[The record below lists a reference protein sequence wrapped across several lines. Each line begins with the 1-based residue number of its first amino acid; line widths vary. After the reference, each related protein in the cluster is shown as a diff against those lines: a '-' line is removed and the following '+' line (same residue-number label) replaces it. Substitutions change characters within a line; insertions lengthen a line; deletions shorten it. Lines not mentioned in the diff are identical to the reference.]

1 MRLLDTSATTEAP
14 RLDLV
19 TTMKVA
25 AVAPP
30 RPVVMATGSFPCFC
44 LRMSKNADLRL
55 LQQYEGRICSS

>member
-19 TTMKVA
+19 TTMKAA

-30 RPVVMATGSFPCFC
+30 HPAVMAT
-44 LRMSKNADLRL
+44 AT
-55 LQQYEGRICSS
+55 